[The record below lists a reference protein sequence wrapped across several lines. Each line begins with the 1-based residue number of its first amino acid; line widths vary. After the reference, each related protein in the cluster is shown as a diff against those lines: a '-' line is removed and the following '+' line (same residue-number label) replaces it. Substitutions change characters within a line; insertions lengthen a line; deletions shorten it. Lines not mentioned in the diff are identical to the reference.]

1 MNTSVAKTY
10 SADQAPHAIFPLG
23 GIGAGS
29 IGIGADGRFQ
39 DWEIYNRPS
48 KGSVNGFTHFA
59 VRAENKEGVLD
70 TRILH
75 GPFNGDRTGAM
86 TGDPYNS
93 FGWGPQR
100 QQMTGFP
107 SFSKSSLTGPFPAA
121 DLEFSDPG
129 FPGPVHMRALSP
141 FIPLDD
147 HASSMP
153 VAMFEVTFENTGSET
168 IDYTLFS
175 CMGFGFNGTQVTANK
190 DEQGLIMNGVSVL
203 PEDHL
208 EHRQISLATDHPRTS
223 YQRHLYRG
231 NWFDAL
237 EVYWNDLSKG
247 GPLKD
252 RFYGSAQHQTSLA
265 WQSEYEHSVMG
276 CHVEVAPG
284 ESKTIRVALSWYTP
298 NCSKYWISQNTALC
312 EPPKDVPNKWLNYYA
327 TQWASA
333 HDVAAEA
340 LKNWD
345 RLNSGTL
352 NFRNALTSS
361 TLPAPVLDAVSAN
374 ISILKSPT
382 VLRLEDG
389 TFYGFEG
396 CHPDAGS
403 CEGSCTHVWNYQQA
417 LPFLFPALERSMRE
431 ADFFENQDPVSGGMA
446 FRISLPKGIGR
457 STTRPCVDGQFGNV
471 LKTYRD
477 WKLHGSSA
485 WLEQLWPHVKA
496 AIEYAWHPENY
507 DKWDPEQ
514 TGVLW
519 GRQHHTLDMELF
531 GPNSWLTGF
540 YLAALSAGAEMA
552 DAMGEAETAAHYREL
567 FSKGKK
573 WLNDNL
579 FNGQWFIQKI
589 DFSNKSALDNY
600 PSEKGPVGIVNGD
613 IYQQYWGEEHGEIKY
628 QVGEGCL
635 IDQVL
640 AEWHT
645 RLYGLPSVYDSEK
658 FTSAVDAI
666 FTHNFIE
673 RLGDIANPC
682 RVYGLENESGTI
694 ICNWPE
700 GANRP
705 AIPIPYT
712 QETMHG
718 FEYALGCQLMMIGE
732 VEKGV
737 KVFQAVRDRYQGHNR
752 NPWNEI
758 ECGSNYARSMASYA
772 AIPVLS
778 GFTFDSV
785 KGHMGFNPKH
795 WQDSRFHSLWS
806 NGQAWGEIEIDDSK
820 ASIRVI
826 GGELKL
832 KQLSLKGDVIS
843 ASELAE
849 QYNLNMQNGWVA
861 LPENSEL
868 ILQLSQRAPK

>member
-1 MNTSVAKTY
+1 MLF
-10 SADQAPHAIFPLG
+10 FPLG
-23 GIGAGS
+23 GIGTGS

-48 KGSVNGFTHFA
+48 KDSVNGFTHFA

-70 TRILH
+70 TRVLH
-75 GPFNGDRTGAM
+75 GSFRGNQTGSM
-86 TGDPYNS
+86 TGDVYNS
-93 FGWGPQR
+93 FGWGPRR
-100 QQMTGFP
+100 QTMTGFP
-107 SFSKSSLTGPFPAA
+107 SFKHSSLTGPFPVA
-121 DLEFSDPG
+121 DLDFSDPK
-129 FPGPVHMRALSP
+129 FPGQVKMRALSP
-141 FIPLDD
+141 FIPLEDRK
-147 HASSMP
+147 SSMP
-153 VAMFEVTFENTGSET
+153 VAMFEITFENTGTET
-168 IDYTLFS
+168 LDYTLFG
-175 CMGFGFNGTQVTANK
+175 CLGFNFDGTQVTTV
-190 DEQGLIMNGVSVL
+190 ESGQGLAMYGESNL
-203 PEDHL
+203 PADHL
-208 EHRQISLATDHPRTS
+208 EYKQLCLATGHPDTS

-231 NWFDAL
+231 TWFDTL
-237 EVYWNDLSKG
+237 EVYWNDISRG

-252 RFYGSAQHQTSLA
+252 RFYDEPRPRI
-265 WQSEYEHSVMG
+265 QSEWHSLYEHSLMA

-284 ESKTIRVALSWYTP
+284 ESKTIRLALGWYVP
-298 NCSKYWISQNTALC
+298 NCSKYWASQVDDLC
-312 EPPKDVPNKWLNYYA
+312 EPPKDIPNQWRNYYA
-327 TQWASA
+327 TQWSSV
-333 HDVAAEA
+333 HNVAQES
-340 LKNWD
+340 LDNWD
-345 RLNSGTL
+345 ELYQGTL
-352 NFRNALTSS
+352 KFQQTLTDS
-361 TLPAPVLDAVSAN
+361 TLPIPVLDAVSAN

-457 STTRPCVDGQFGNV
+457 NTTRPCVDGQFGNI

-485 WLEQLWPHVKA
+485 WLEKLWPHVKS
-496 AIEYAWHPENY
+496 AIEYAWHPDNY

-552 DAMGEAETAAHYREL
+552 DASGEAETAALYREI
-567 FSKGKK
+567 FAKGRK
-573 WLNDNL
+573 WVNDNL
-579 FNGQWFIQKI
+579 YNGKWFIQKI
-589 DFSNKSALDNY
+589 NVSDRSILDNY
-600 PSEKGPVGIVNGD
+600 PTETGPVNIIVGD
-613 IYQQYWGEEHGEIKY
+613 IYQQYWGEEHSEIKY

-640 AEWHT
+640 PEWHA
-645 RLYGLPSVYDSEK
+645 RLYGLESIYDSEK
-658 FTSAVDAI
+658 FASAVDTI
-666 FTHNFIE
+666 FENNFIE

-682 RVYGLENESGTI
+682 RIFGQEDESGTV

-700 GANRP
+700 GISRP
-705 AIPIPYT
+705 AIPVPYT

-718 FEYALGCQLMMIGE
+718 FEYAFGCQLMMIGE

-752 NPWNEI
+752 NYTAYP
-758 ECGSNYARSMASYA
+758 
-772 AIPVLS
+772 
-778 GFTFDSV
+778 
-785 KGHMGFNPKH
+785 
-795 WQDSRFHSLWS
+795 
-806 NGQAWGEIEIDDSK
+806 
-820 ASIRVI
+820 
-826 GGELKL
+826 
-832 KQLSLKGDVIS
+832 
-843 ASELAE
+843 
-849 QYNLNMQNGWVA
+849 
-861 LPENSEL
+861 
-868 ILQLSQRAPK
+868 